1 MCCRKYTFHNT
12 SEVSYSKTTGFNMV
26 WRTCVAESILFITPA
41 RGLIQK
47 QKVLLRFRT
56 HVLAKACFLR
66 HQRGVS
72 FKNNRFQY
80 GGAAMRRCRTT
91 GRKTKAPHR
100 FELMGPKRIILFF
113 TKFGYAEIYSV
124 ILGFGGVFFMGRRFF
139 VPMKW
144 QQVDIRNGHNFSL

>member
-1 MCCRKYTFHNT
+1 M
-12 SEVSYSKTTGFNMV
+12 GFNLV

-80 GGAAMRRCRTT
+80 GGAAIAAAVAGVAAWFPIRFSAWCAPGVVAGGAAGGFARRAPGVAASPGGCR
-91 GRKTKAPHR
+91 
-100 FELMGPKRIILFF
+100 GP
-113 TKFGYAEIYSV
+113 G
-124 ILGFGGVFFMGRRFF
+124 
-139 VPMKW
+139 
-144 QQVDIRNGHNFSL
+144 D

>member
-1 MCCRKYTFHNT
+1 MFWPWSLDRREN
-12 SEVSYSKTTGFNMV
+12 GFES
-26 WRTCVAESILFITPA
+26 AEGAKMAVPKVGA
-41 RGLIQK
+41 
-47 QKVLLRFRT
+47 KVLNLIRKSKNMDPT
-56 HVLAKACFLR
+56 CAQGDDH
-66 HQRGVS
+66 GVTL
-72 FKNNRFQY
+72 
-80 GGAAMRRCRTT
+80 RRCRTT